1 MSATEVLQ
9 HLTQTLARLGIDY
22 MLTGSFASSHYG
34 SSRSTQNF
42 DIIIDASSDQLRAL
56 VARLTA
62 ENYYAE
68 VGTALEA
75 LKNRSMFNL
84 LELSSGWKI
93 DLIIRKARPFSEE
106 EFRRRQRIEF
116 DGVSL
121 FIASAEDVMIAKMEW
136 SKLSESSRQLDDV
149 AAIIQVQ
156 GENLDWPYLRKW
168 TASLQL
174 DRQWQEVC
182 KRAGVT
188 E

>member
-9 HLTQTLARLGIDY
+9 HLSQTLERLGIGY

-34 SSRSTQNF
+34 SSRSTQDI
-42 DIIIDASSDQLRAL
+42 DIIIEASADQLRGL
-56 VARLTA
+56 VTRLAA

-68 VGTALEA
+68 VDTALEA
-75 LKNRSMFNL
+75 LRNRSMFNL
-84 LELSSGWKI
+84 LELSRGWKI

-106 EFRRRQRIEF
+106 EFRRRQRIEL
-116 DGVSL
+116 DGASL

-136 SKLSESSRQLDDV
+136 SKMSESSRQLDDV
-149 AAIIQVQ
+149 VAIIQVQ

-174 DRQWQEVC
+174 DEQWQEVC
-182 KRAGVT
+182 KRAAVT